1 MTAHGSLA
9 STCAPAAMSGV
20 SSTLGAMD
28 ASLPDGWL
36 EFGVAAAGATAAL
49 AGLLIVAMSVNV
61 KQILASKALVHGA
74 RSTIASLVL
83 AIVTSL
89 LLLIPGQSLL
99 LLGIEVLVLSAPAVG
114 IQIQSVLTQSR
125 TASEGITAGVLAFI
139 IAFAVLQYAPFLIG
153 AVLLLFSL
161 AAGVWLLAVGVVI
174 IVIASLVNAW
184 VLLLEVQ
191 A

>member
-1 MTAHGSLA
+1 MSSGAHTLDGMS
-9 STCAPAAMSGV
+9 AA
-20 SSTLGAMD
+20 
-28 ASLPDGWL
+28 LPEGWL

-61 KQILASKALVHGA
+61 KQILASKALMHGA

-99 LLGIEVLVLSAPAVG
+99 LLGVEALVITVPAVG
-114 IQIQSVLTQSR
+114 IQLQSILTQSR
-125 TASEGITAGVLAFI
+125 TSAEGITPAVLAFI

-153 AVLLLFSL
+153 GILLLFGV
-161 AAGVWLLAVGVVI
+161 AAGVWLLAAGVVI
-174 IVIASLVNAW
+174 VVIASLVNAW

>member
-1 MTAHGSLA
+1 MTA
-9 STCAPAAMSGV
+9 
-20 SSTLGAMD
+20 TL
-28 ASLPDGWL
+28 PEGWL

-61 KQILASKALVHGA
+61 KQILASKALMHGA

-99 LLGIEVLVLSAPAVG
+99 LLGVETLVLTLPAVG
-114 IQIQSVLTQSR
+114 IQVQSILTQSR
-125 TASEGITAGVLAFI
+125 TASEGITPSILAFI
-139 IAFAVLQYAPFLIG
+139 ITFAVLQYAPFLVGGI
-153 AVLLLFSL
+153 LLLAGV
-161 AAGVWLLAVGVVI
+161 AAGVWLLAIGVVI

>member
-1 MTAHGSLA
+1 MSDAAHTLERMTA
-9 STCAPAAMSGV
+9 
-20 SSTLGAMD
+20 TL
-28 ASLPDGWL
+28 PEGWL

-61 KQILASKALVHGA
+61 KQILASKALMHGA

-89 LLLIPGQSLL
+89 LLLIPGQSML
-99 LLGIEVLVLSAPAVG
+99 LLGVETLVLTLPAVS
-114 IQIQSVLTQSR
+114 IQVQSILTQSR
-125 TASEGITAGVLAFI
+125 TAAEGITPSILAFI
-139 IAFAVLQYAPFLIG
+139 ITFAALQYAPFLVGGI
-153 AVLLLFSL
+153 LLLFGG
-161 AAGVWLLAVGVVI
+161 AAGVWLLAIGVVI